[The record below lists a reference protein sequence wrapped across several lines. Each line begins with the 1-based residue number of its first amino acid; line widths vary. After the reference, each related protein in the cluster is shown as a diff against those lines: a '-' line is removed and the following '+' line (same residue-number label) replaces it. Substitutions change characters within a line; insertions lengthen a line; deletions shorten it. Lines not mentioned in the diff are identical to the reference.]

1 MPRLSAG
8 LLMYRIRDGAI
19 QVLLAHPGG
28 PYFVNKDD
36 GHWSIPKGEPGPDED
51 LLLTAQREFEEKTG
65 LKPAGPFV
73 PLQPVKQKGG
83 KVVSRLGLRWRL
95 RSDHDPQQHI
105 HHGMAATV
113 GPAEAVPGDRPGRVL
128 RLGDGSK
135 ENQVRAGGADRRTG
149 GGREREMIG
158 RAFHRA
164 GNFLAWTG
172 FRSNSPGLAVG
183 SKTSWTGLEPKRTVR

>member
-51 LLLTAQREFEEKTG
+51 LLLTAQREFQEETG

-83 KVVSRLGLRWRL
+83 KIVHAWACEGDCDPATIHSNTFTMEWPPKSGQQKQFPEIDRAEFFDLATARRKVKAAQAGLI
-95 RSDHDPQQHI
+95 DE
-105 HHGMAATV
+105 V
-113 GPAEAVPGDRPGRVL
+113 
-128 RLGDGSK
+128 
-135 ENQVRAGGADRRTG
+135 
-149 GGREREMIG
+149 EMILN
-158 RAFHRA
+158 R
-164 GNFLAWTG
+164 
-172 FRSNSPGLAVG
+172 
-183 SKTSWTGLEPKRTVR
+183 K